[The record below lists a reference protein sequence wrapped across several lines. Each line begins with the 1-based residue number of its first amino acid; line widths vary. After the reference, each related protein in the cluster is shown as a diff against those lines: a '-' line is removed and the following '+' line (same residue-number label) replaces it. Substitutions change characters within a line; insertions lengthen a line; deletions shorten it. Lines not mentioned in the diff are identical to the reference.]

1 MALLAADP
9 RPDSHET
16 PDRAAAEVVHDL
28 MDALLNDGLVELNIG
43 DDALAARLGTLDDGE
58 SWATAAVSSDGGRHR
73 RLVFRVRPA
82 MPPFPRPWRFSR
94 GPVLLVDLPGHV
106 GPAAG
111 DASVPLDA
119 AGVVE
124 AIARPSWA
132 ALDLVTNDLTAA
144 AGAVAEA
151 AEAAPRVA
159 GAVSSTGLTSQAGE
173 QLAALR
179 DRPFHPLGR
188 HKRGWSRD
196 DAARWGPHA
205 GRPFGLAWW
214 AVPRAALAAGE
225 ACESDHADPA
235 VVLQPADRERLD
247 TALARSGAGD
257 DCVVLPV
264 HPWQARHLGGPR
276 LGAVPL
282 SDELGAFRAT
292 ASLRTLVPA
301 GRPGVHLKLPL
312 AVATLGAGRQLP
324 VRYLRNGDRAQRLL
338 AAVSRHPA
346 LSGRVHVCDETA
358 WWTALGPDRSG
369 PDSGEAPVGEGE
381 LGYQL
386 RRYPAPV
393 ADDPGIVLV
402 PLGALGVTVGGRAP
416 ALAALAG
423 RSERGERSL
432 DRDSGSALL
441 SELTAELVRL
451 AVVGLAHG
459 VMPELHGQNV
469 VVVVRHREPRVPGE
483 SGRTGD
489 GHLAGLVLRDHDA
502 VRIHPAWLRAAGL
515 PDPGYVV
522 DGRTPNTLVAASPAG
537 LLAWFQMLAVHLGLF
552 PVVQA
557 LAVGAGLAEADGW
570 RAIAA
575 STAACLDDLSAEAGS
590 GAQRPGAEGAKSGDT
605 ASFDLSAALA
615 AEKATVTYQ
624 RALLAPAVDVAR
636 RQLLDDP
643 GWPVKLTMG
652 PLLERGDAC
661 GTSMPS
667 AIGTTANPL
676 RDRVR

>member
-28 MDALLNDGLVELNIG
+28 MDALLNDGIIEPSIA
-43 DDALAARLGTLDDGE
+43 DDALAARLGTPDEDE

-73 RLVFRVRPA
+73 RLAFRVRPA

-94 GPVLLVDLPGHV
+94 GPVMLVDLPSPG
-106 GPAAG
+106 GPAAAG
-111 DASVPLDA
+111 DASEPLDA
-119 AGVVE
+119 ADVIE

-132 ALDLVTNDLTAA
+132 ALDLVADDLAAA
-144 AGAVAEA
+144 AGAVAAA
-151 AEAAPRVA
+151 AEATPRVA
-159 GAVSSTGLTSQAGE
+159 EAVSSTGLTSHTGE
-173 QLAALR
+173 LLAALR

-205 GRPFGLAWW
+205 ARPFGLGWW

-225 ACESDHADPA
+225 ACEAGHADPA

-247 TALARSGAGD
+247 AALARSGAGD

-312 AVATLGAGRQLP
+312 AVAALGAGRQLP
-324 VRYLRNGDRAQRLL
+324 LRYLRNGDRAQRLL

-358 WWTALGPDRSG
+358 WRTAPG
-369 PDSGEAPVGEGE
+369 SGEAPLGEGE

-393 ADDPGIVLV
+393 ADGPGVALV
-402 PLGALGVTVGGRAP
+402 PLGALGVVVGGRAP

-423 RSERGERSL
+423 RSQRGERSL
-432 DRDSGSALL
+432 DRDSGTALL

-469 VVVVRHREPRVPGE
+469 VVSVRLSEPSEPGE
-483 SGRTGD
+483 SGRSMD

-522 DGRTPNTLVAASPAG
+522 DGRTPNTLVADSPED
-537 LLAWFQMLAVHLGLF
+537 LLAWFQMLAIHLGLF

-570 RAIAA
+570 RTIAS
-575 STAACLDDLSAEAGS
+575 STGACLDGLSAEAG
-590 GAQRPGAEGAKSGDT
+590 
-605 ASFDLSAALA
+605 
-615 AEKATVTYQ
+615 
-624 RALLAPAVDVAR
+624 LAPAVDVAR
-636 RQLLDDP
+636 RQLLDEP

-676 RDRVR
+676 RGRVR